1 MPIKIDVYSDVV
13 CPWCFLGKKRL
24 EAALQALK
32 ITDAEIRYLPFELNP
47 ATPPEG
53 LDHKSHLAAKY
64 GERAIQQSHERLE
77 ALGKEAGI
85 DYHFEKIARIPN
97 TFDAHRILWLAE
109 KEGVQKEVKEA
120 FLKAYFSDGKD
131 LGDRTVLIELAAGA
145 GLDRTKAE
153 NLLKSGEGEKEVR
166 DAEEKAGRR
175 GVSGVPFFVFNGETA
190 LSGAHDVGTFKKII
204 AGLKI

>member
-1 MPIKIDVYSDVV
+1 VV

-24 EAALQALK
+24 EAALEALK

-64 GERAIQQSHERLE
+64 GESAIQQSHERLK

-85 DYHFEKIARIPN
+85 NYHFEKISRIPN
-97 TFDAHRILWLAE
+97 TFNAHRILWLAE

-131 LGDRTVLIELAAGA
+131 LGDNIALIELAAGA
-145 GLDRTKAE
+145 GLDRTKTE
-153 NLLKSGEGEKEVR
+153 NLLKSREGEEEVR
-166 DAEEKAGRR
+166 GRR
-175 GVSGVPFFVFNGETA
+175 KRPITSASRESRFLFLMAKQRFPA
-190 LSGAHDVGTFKKII
+190 PMMSAHSRKSSLV
-204 AGLKI
+204 